1 MGWIAASCGAALF
14 AGLVSILSKL
24 GVRTT
29 DPDVATAVRTVVV
42 AIAAWCVAALGGSL
56 SSIPDISPTTWLFLA
71 LSGLATGGSWICYF
85 KALSCGDVNKVV
97 PIDKS
102 SAALAALLAIALFGE
117 SNHLAV
123 KLVCIAAVLIGTWLM
138 IERKSGEAHGEGAS
152 WLAYAV
158 MAAVFAA
165 LTSILGKVGI
175 DGVDSNLGTAIRT
188 CVVLAMSWLI
198 VAWKGK
204 TSQLALIDKGELG
217 FLALSGLATGASWMC
232 YYYAIQT
239 GVVSTVVQIDKLS
252 VLVSVLFAFFVLKER
267 LAKRAAFGLVLMVIG
282 TAVMAAFS

>member
-29 DPDVATAVRTVVV
+29 DPDIATAVRTVVV

-123 KLVCIAAVLIGTWLM
+123 KLVCIAAILIGTWLM
-138 IERKSGEAHGEGAS
+138 IERKSGEARGEGAS
-152 WLAYAV
+152 WLAYSV

-175 DGVDSNLGTAIRT
+175 DGVDSNLGTTIRT

>member
-123 KLVCIAAVLIGTWLM
+123 KLVCIAAILIGTWLM
-138 IERKSGEAHGEGAS
+138 IERKSGEARGEGAS

-204 TSQLALIDKGELG
+204 TSQVALIDKGELG

>member
-1 MGWIAASCGAALF
+1 MGWIAASCEAALF

-29 DPDVATAVRTVVV
+29 DPDVATAVRTVIV
-42 AIAAWCVAALGGSL
+42 AIAAWCVAALGGPL

-71 LSGLATGGSWICYF
+71 LSGLATGGSW
-85 KALSCGDVNKVV
+85 
-97 PIDKS
+97 
-102 SAALAALLAIALFGE
+102 
-117 SNHLAV
+117 
-123 KLVCIAAVLIGTWLM
+123 M
-138 IERKSGEAHGEGAS
+138 R
-152 WLAYAV
+152 
-158 MAAVFAA
+158 
-165 LTSILGKVGI
+165 
-175 DGVDSNLGTAIRT
+175 
-188 CVVLAMSWLI
+188 
-198 VAWKGK
+198 
-204 TSQLALIDKGELG
+204 
-217 FLALSGLATGASWMC
+217 

>member
-29 DPDVATAVRTVVV
+29 DPDIATAVRTVVV

-123 KLVCIAAVLIGTWLM
+123 KLVCIAAILIGTWLM
-138 IERKSGEAHGEGAS
+138 IERKSGEARGEGAS

-158 MAAVFAA
+158 MAAVFAV